1 MQRKVSSLQEKVK
14 EIYDY
19 QIDREE
25 VEKKLTGLEDRSR
38 RTNLRIDG
46 VAEENGESWDHCEQ
60 KVKEIFMD
68 KLELENDII
77 IERVHRAKKSKYDK
91 KNQLPT
97 VVSKLLSYKDKVKV
111 LRNCKK
117 LKGSHMYIKEVFYS
131 TEKSSGKSQNGYVK
145 RKIRLLIFSII
156 QLWSRIKATY
166 VKLTSFSCL
175 NKVSPKQN
183 KNDSRHS
190 LSIYVL

>member
-1 MQRKVSSLQEKVK
+1 MILLLK
-14 EIYDY
+14 EFI
-19 QIDREE
+19 
-25 VEKKLTGLEDRSR
+25 
-38 RTNLRIDG
+38 
-46 VAEENGESWDHCEQ
+46 
-60 KVKEIFMD
+60 
-68 KLELENDII
+68 EL
-77 IERVHRAKKSKYDK
+77 KKSKYDK
-91 KNQLPT
+91 KDQLPT

-117 LKGSHMYIKEVFYS
+117 LKGSHMYLKEVFCS

-156 QLWSRIKATY
+156 QLWSRIKASY
-166 VKLTSFSCL
+166 VKLTSFSSL

>member
-1 MQRKVSSLQEKVK
+1 MILLLK
-14 EIYDY
+14 EFI
-19 QIDREE
+19 
-25 VEKKLTGLEDRSR
+25 
-38 RTNLRIDG
+38 
-46 VAEENGESWDHCEQ
+46 
-60 KVKEIFMD
+60 
-68 KLELENDII
+68 EL
-77 IERVHRAKKSKYDK
+77 KKSKYDK
-91 KNQLPT
+91 KDQLPT

-117 LKGSHMYIKEVFYS
+117 LTGRQIYINEAFCS

-190 LSIYVL
+190 LSIYVLYYFFR